1 MPISAVDRSPPW
13 RPQGADLYSSGASGA
28 PPVRPVNTSHPV
40 ESTDGLGQGSTLRT
54 PDASQTKEVAG
65 TDGMRARRDGIETPA
80 EKEQKAK
87 EQIPPQPPLYQQLI
101 DFIQSMWRASS
112 NAVEVAQ
119 SVHQTAQ
126 QERLAQ
132 QVPQESPTYS
142 APKVKRSSGS

>member
-1 MPISAVDRSPPW
+1 MPIHAVNRSPPW
-13 RPQGADLYSSGASGA
+13 QAQGADLYSSGASGA

-40 ESTDGLGQGSTLRT
+40 ESTDRLGEGSTLRT
-54 PDASQTKEVAG
+54 PEKLQTEG

-87 EQIPPQPPLYQQLI
+87 EQIPPQPPLYQQLL
-101 DFIQSMWRASS
+101 DFVQSMWRASS

-119 SVHQTAQ
+119 NVHQTAQ

-132 QVPQESPTYS
+132 QAPQEPLTYS
-142 APKVKRSSGS
+142 APKVKRSSGV

>member
-1 MPISAVDRSPPW
+1 MPIHAVDRSPPW

-40 ESTDGLGQGSTLRT
+40 ESTDRLGEGSTLRT
-54 PDASQTKEVAG
+54 PEKLQTEG

-87 EQIPPQPPLYQQLI
+87 EQIPPQPPLYQQLL
-101 DFIQSMWRASS
+101 DFVQSMWRASS

-119 SVHQTAQ
+119 NVHQTAQ

-132 QVPQESPTYS
+132 QAPPESPTYS
-142 APKVKRSSGS
+142 APKIKRSGGS